1 MKQPNRIK
9 AAIREGRIA
18 RGFNLNFPSTHV
30 IEILGRLGRSDSSE
44 RFDFVWIDGEH
55 GPFSLEQI
63 EEVCRAAELV
73 GITPIARVPNIHP
86 STILRFLDRGIQGV
100 MGPHIATKA
109 DAEQLVKACYFGPL
123 GERSF
128 GGNRGCDY
136 DLEIGDK
143 VAYYRKCN
151 DNMLVG
157 ALLEDKGVIENLDE
171 ILSVEGIDY
180 FGIGPNDFAQGL
192 GFPGEPN
199 HPEVIAAMKEVQD
212 RIRKAGRRVGSDI
225 MRSTWVR
232 DLLVDSARRFLAE

>member
-18 RGFNLNFPSTHV
+18 RGFNLNFPSTHI
-30 IEILGRLGRSDSSE
+30 IEILGQLGRSGESE

-100 MGPHIATKA
+100 MGPHIASKA
-109 DAEQLVKACYFGPL
+109 DAEQLVKACYFGPR

-143 VAYYRKCN
+143 AAYYQQCN
-151 DNMLVG
+151 DNLLVG
-157 ALLEDKGVIENLDE
+157 ALLEDKGVLENLDE

-180 FGIGPNDFAQGL
+180 FSIGPNDFAQGL

-199 HPEVIAAMKEVQD
+199 HPEVVAAMKELHD

-225 MRSTWVR
+225 MRSVWVR

>member
-9 AAIREGRIA
+9 AAMREGRVA
-18 RGFNLNFPSTHV
+18 RGFNLNFPSTHI
-30 IEILGRLGRSDSSE
+30 IEILGRLD
-44 RFDFVWIDGEH
+44 FDFVWIDGEH
-55 GPFSLEQI
+55 GPFSLEQV

-73 GITPIARVPNIHP
+73 GLTLIARVPNIHS
-86 STILRFLDRGIQGV
+86 STILRFLDRGVQGV
-100 MGPHIATKA
+100 LGPHIASKA

-136 DLEIGDK
+136 DFEIADK
-143 VAYYRKCN
+143 VAYYRQSN

-157 ALLEDKGVIENLDE
+157 ALLEDQGVIENLDE

-192 GFPGEPN
+192 GFPGEPQRQ
-199 HPEVIAAMKEVQD
+199 EVVEAMQDVIA
-212 RIRKAGRRVGSDI
+212 RIRRAGRRVGSDI
-225 MRSTWVR
+225 MRSVWVR
-232 DLLVDSARRFLAE
+232 DLLVDSARKFLAG